1 MQRAQSSVERI
12 ISHPVGVIYSYYYTQ
27 CLDHGEGF
35 GNGRKGSPL
44 FLPASKP
51 FLYVLESKT
60 WVLAHMFDLDARSLY
75 LSSDHKL
82 SRFGHVWPHRFFS
95 SYFSKYIIWWASNPF
110 ESFTFSSRIKTIQAN
125 HNRKII
131 QCPWISL
138 PGSQTRTVY
147 IGIFTDTQ
155 RLCQG
160 GTEAYTAFSNWL

>member
-1 MQRAQSSVERI
+1 MGKVLVMGEREASSFYQHPSLSSMSWNPRPGSLLTCLILMQ
-12 ISHPVGVIYSYYYTQ
+12 
-27 CLDHGEGF
+27 DHF
-35 GNGRKGSPL
+35 TSP
-44 FLPASKP
+44 
-51 FLYVLESKT
+51 
-60 WVLAHMFDLDARSLY
+60 SL
-75 LSSDHKL
+75 SDHKL

-110 ESFTFSSRIKTIQAN
+110 ESFTFSSRIKTIQAD

-131 QCPWISL
+131 QCPRISL